1 MLFNDCRFVASLFNE
16 AWPLNLSMKLK
27 VSELPQTGITGAAF
41 IATLLFD
48 PSSIPVEADS
58 ASDGEAYDVLKRV
71 TGNTTMKMT

>member
-1 MLFNDCRFVASLFNE
+1 M
-16 AWPLNLSMKLK
+16 
-27 VSELPQTGITGAAF
+27 TAF
-41 IATLLFD
+41 IAILLFD